1 MSSTALCSV
10 ITIIITWTS
19 IFLRRNWSAYL
30 VSNGWFNILCV
41 LLFIYTWVLD
51 FSACYRFKKQ
61 PWSLSYLLF
70 LSSGELESVCIFILC
85 CPHLHCPIKAKS
97 ESSAT
102 LVTTLGKDQISS
114 LVKEIQ
120 VFSFSPSPWK
130 SWGLERQRTFENI
143 KLSAK
148 KFFWR
153 ALAVLTTPRGGWL

>member
-10 ITIIITWTS
+10 ITIIITWMS

-41 LLFIYTWVLD
+41 CFSEFWIFQLAIESKSNRGLSVIYYFW
-51 FSACYRFKKQ
+51 A
-61 PWSLSYLLF
+61 
-70 LSSGELESVCIFILC
+70 GELESVCIWILC

-102 LVTTLGKDQISS
+102 LVTTLDQISS
-114 LVKEIQ
+114 LVKEIK
-120 VFSFSPSPWK
+120 VLSLSPSPWK
-130 SWGLERQRTFENI
+130 SWVLERQRTFENI

-148 KFFWR
+148 KFF
-153 ALAVLTTPRGGWL
+153 LKSTCCSNDSPGGVAVK

>member
-10 ITIIITWTS
+10 IKIIITWMS

-41 LLFIYTWVLD
+41 CFWVLD
-51 FSACYRFKKQ
+51 FSACYRVKKQ

-70 LSSGELESVCIFILC
+70 LSSGELESVCIWILC

-102 LVTTLGKDQISS
+102 LVTTLDQISS
-114 LVKEIQ
+114 LVKEIKL
-120 VFSFSPSPWK
+120 FSFSPSPRK
-130 SWGLERQRTFENI
+130 SWVRQRTFENI

-148 KFFWR
+148 KFF
-153 ALAVLTTPRGGWL
+153 LKSTCCSNDSPGGMAVK

>member
-10 ITIIITWTS
+10 ITIIITWMS

-41 LLFIYTWVLD
+41 CFWVLD
-51 FSACYRFKKQ
+51 FSACYRVKKQ

-70 LSSGELESVCIFILC
+70 LSSGELESVCIWILC

-102 LVTTLGKDQISS
+102 LVTTLDQISS
-114 LVKEIQ
+114 LVKEIKL
-120 VFSFSPSPWK
+120 FSFSPSPRK
-130 SWGLERQRTFENI
+130 SWVRQRTFENI

-148 KFFWR
+148 KFF
-153 ALAVLTTPRGGWL
+153 LKSTCCSNDSPGGMAVK